1 MKRFTYTIALLIG
14 FTTATFANNGEKKN
28 TVTKSEIILT
38 AEEVT
43 LEAELAEE
51 FEVSV
56 ADVLAEVTSEATIT
70 AVKVFDM
77 EGNEIAAQKGTV
89 DFSKVPAGAELLM
102 TEGSTQYYI
111 VAQ

>member
-14 FTTATFANNGEKKN
+14 LTSAAFANKGDKN
-28 TVTKSEIILT
+28 PTAKPEIVLS
-38 AEEVT
+38 AEEVA
-43 LEAELAEE
+43 LEAELTEE

-56 ADVLAEVTSEATIT
+56 ADVLAEVTAEATIT

-77 EGNEIAAQKGTV
+77 AGNEIAAQKGTV

-102 TEGSTQYYI
+102 TEGSTQYYV